1 VLNARYTNVLAK
13 AIPINSTKECHTIFR
28 KHTPRFAWHI
38 ERISTDEGMSG
49 ATFKTSSYCV
59 NASSYFAST
68 KSLFPSA
75 FASFA

>member
-1 VLNARYTNVLAK
+1 MKTIL
-13 AIPINSTKECHTIFR
+13 INNTKECHTIFR

-49 ATFKTSSYCV
+49 ATSKASSYCV

-68 KSLFPSA
+68 NSLFPST